1 MKEIIN
7 GLRQLLTPRDK
18 WCMLGI
24 TIMLSAGAILE
35 IIGLGLVMPI
45 IAIFSKPELLEQNK
59 CLRIFRGFFPAG
71 NDTPFLLICCVLLVL
86 LYIIKNLWI
95 FVTIKIYSSF
105 VFSRLSAISCR
116 VYSGFLQCPHTVF
129 VRHGKAGL
137 HNIINKIEV
146 MCSYVLIPSM
156 TIFVDSLSVIF
167 ITAVLAVTIPGVV
180 LGCLVIFI
188 IGSACIY
195 LPLRKINSVVGNGMS
210 SSWDEL
216 NKLTLYSL
224 EDVKTI
230 KVLGIENYFL
240 TRFKSIRE
248 EKSRFSAIFY
258 TIGQIPRLALET
270 IAIFSAVAILM
281 FMIWRGEAIGTV
293 ILSFSLLIAAMSR
306 MLPAFSRISYSV
318 NTIKSGIVFFKE
330 IISSL
335 EWQRE
340 YLGDPDQSFEFK
352 HEIRIKNLEFT
363 YPDSGRKIFS
373 DLNLTLRHNESL
385 AVTGPT
391 GSGKSTFIDLLLG
404 LYRPDSGSIE
414 VDGRNIF
421 DSLGAWRKQ
430 IGFVPQHIVL
440 ADDTIAANVALGVPE
455 EKIDRDRVAEVLQ
468 IAQLKEF
475 VDSLPDGIDSAVGD
489 NGMLLSGGQRQRIG
503 IARAL
508 YRNPEIIIFDEATS
522 ALDPETEQALID
534 AMETLHGQ
542 KTLIM
547 IAHRLSTVEKCEKQL
562 EIKSE
567 VSGS

>member
-7 GLRQLLTPRDK
+7 GLRRLLTPRDK
-18 WCMLGI
+18 WYMLGI
-24 TIMLSAGAILE
+24 TVMLSAGAMLE

-59 CLRIFRGFFPAG
+59 WLRIFKGFLPYG
-71 NDTPFLLICCVLLVL
+71 NDTQFLLICCFLLVL

-95 FVTIKIYSSF
+95 FVTIKIYSFF

-116 VYSGFLQCPHTVF
+116 VYSGFLRCPQAVF
-129 VRHGKAGL
+129 NRHGKAEL

-167 ITAVLAVTIPGVV
+167 ITVLLAVTIPGVV

-195 LPLRKINSVVGNGMS
+195 LPLRKINSTVGNGMN
-210 SSWDEL
+210 SSWDQL

-224 EDVKTI
+224 EDVKNI

-240 TRFKSIRE
+240 TKFSSIRKN
-248 EKSRFSAIFY
+248 KSYFSAIFY

-318 NTIKSGIVFFKE
+318 NTIKSGIIFFKE

-335 EWQRE
+335 EWE
-340 YLGDPDQSFEFK
+340 KEDLGDLNKNFEFK
-352 HEIRIKNLEFT
+352 DEIRIRDLEFS
-363 YPDSGRKIFS
+363 YPESKKKIFS
-373 DLNLTLRHNESL
+373 GLNLTLRHNESL

-414 VDGRNIF
+414 VDGQNIF
-421 DSLGAWRKQ
+421 DSLGAWRKL

-440 ADDTIAANVALGVPE
+440 DNDSIAANIAIGIPA
-455 EKIDRDRVAEVLQ
+455 EKIDRKRITEVLNT
-468 IAQLKEF
+468 AQLKEF
-475 VDSLPDGIDSAVGD
+475 VESLPNGMDTVIGD

-508 YRNPEIIIFDEATS
+508 YRDPEIIIFDEATS
-522 ALDPETEQALID
+522 ALDQETEQALID
-534 AMETLHGQ
+534 AMETLHGK
-542 KTLIM
+542 KTMIM
-547 IAHRLSTVEKCEKQL
+547 IAHRLSTVEKCEKRL
-562 EIKSE
+562 EIKS
-567 VSGS
+567 